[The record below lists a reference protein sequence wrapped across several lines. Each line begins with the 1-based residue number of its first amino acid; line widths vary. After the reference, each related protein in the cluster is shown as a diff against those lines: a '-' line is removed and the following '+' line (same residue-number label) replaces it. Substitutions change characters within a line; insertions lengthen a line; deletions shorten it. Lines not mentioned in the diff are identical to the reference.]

1 MFDVFVT
8 VLQLKEV
15 LCTLVKELN
24 TSLELLDWM
33 HLNTTD
39 KHHIA
44 DPTSSQRILDERLH
58 AHRLVTPAAGE
69 STVKPCFCCD
79 MLFTVD
85 KSAAVYIVIIIVSF
99 LSPNQHLHLQ
109 FVFSVCVLDSVL
121 Y

>member
-1 MFDVFVT
+1 VFDVFVT

-85 KSAAVYIVIIIVSF
+85 KSAAVYIV
-99 LSPNQHLHLQ
+99 LP
-109 FVFSVCVLDSVL
+109 CDYYSVL
-121 Y
+121 PVT